1 MLAAQVELRKIDDL
15 AAEARAQGL
24 AWLTPAE
31 RERLRTI
38 TAPARQEAFLAGHW
52 QARKRA
58 AQRLGLALHSIAW
71 AVQARGRPQL
81 QVAGE
86 ALPLHV
92 SISHSD
98 GWLAV
103 AVADVPVGIDLELPR
118 RPRDWRK
125 LAAFVLTAEE
135 GGDLEAHAE
144 RAQAALFRRL
154 WALKEAH
161 AKRSG
166 QGLGV
171 RAARERCAR
180 PTTAASAE
188 AWTWDVGEGALALAG
203 VPGLQVQWLAWDW
216 PSPPAGLAC
225 WRYADANPRR
235 RD

>member
-1 MLAAQVELRKIDDL
+1 MSAAQIELRKIADL
-15 AAEARAQGL
+15 AAEARAHGL

-31 RERLRTI
+31 RERLQTI
-38 TAPARQEAFLAGHW
+38 TVPARQAAFLAGHW

-58 AQRLGLALHSIAW
+58 AQRLGFMPQSIAW
-71 AVQARGRPQL
+71 SVQARGRPQL

-92 SISHSD
+92 SISHSG

-118 RPRDWRK
+118 RPRDWRA

-135 GGDLEAHAE
+135 CGDLA
-144 RAQAALFRRL
+144 AQEEQSQATSFQRL

-171 RAARERCAR
+171 RAARELCAR
-180 PTTAASAE
+180 PTVAALAE
-188 AWTWDVGEGALALAG
+188 AWTWDVGDGALALAG
-203 VPGLQVQWLAWDW
+203 APGLQVQWLAWDW

-225 WRYADANPRR
+225 WRYADADTRR
-235 RD
+235 WD